1 MPKIFS
7 LAPFPYNI
15 MSEYVTLFFPHDIR
29 LMFLLLMQIRPCL
42 TGCATVAAVTLT
54 AKRWALPHWIKTIS
68 MTSREKRKK
77 EWRESKSAGQ
87 KRRILF
93 FPSCFFLETRE
104 FFFSL
109 QQHLWDFLFFL
120 LSDQTASFDNNF
132 SLSLFVKKLQLSAFY
147 SSVPIFGPTPKSPIP
162 QDLQ

>member
-1 MPKIFS
+1 MKKLKLFISCYKKGQRLLKI
-7 LAPFPYNI
+7 AQNIFPCSIPLQHN
-15 MSEYVTLFFPHDIR
+15 VWVRNTFFPHDIH

-77 EWRESKSAGQ
+77 KWRESKSAGQ

-104 FFFSL
+104 YFFFFAATSL
-109 QQHLWDFLFFL
+109 GLSIFSFFL
-120 LSDQTASFDNNF
+120 IRRVLSTTI
-132 SLSLFVKKLQLSAFY
+132 SLSLREE
-147 SSVPIFGPTPKSPIP
+147 T
-162 QDLQ
+162 